1 MCRRCKKNMVKILNV
16 KTDATR
22 IKILGMVRK
31 KTVYLMRIV
40 LMNVSLFVITTMANV
55 KHKTGFNTYN
65 IDGGYDFGD
74 QHDLIIITLVDE
86 CGDEHITNA
95 ISMP

>member
-1 MCRRCKKNMVKILNV
+1 MQKIVMRILNV

-22 IKILGMVRK
+22 IKILGMVPK
-31 KTVYLMRIV
+31 KTVYQMRIV

-74 QHDLIIITLVDE
+74 QHDLIIIQLDE